1 MADCDNPID
10 NGLLYIILTLCRIG
24 HGILVFLFHV
34 FFDATVPFLKL
45 GITTLCI
52 HAATLLFFIADI
64 AQSFR
69 RSVGLACK

>member
-10 NGLLYIILTLCRIG
+10 NGLLYSILALCRIG
-24 HGILVFLFHV
+24 HGILVFLFQL

-45 GITTLCI
+45 GIATLCI

-69 RSVGLACK
+69 RSVGLTRK